1 MPIAGVEEGRYTLRE
16 YLAFI
21 GATLL
26 EDGKS
31 AFVGTGLPIVAAM
44 LAQQTH
50 APDLLIFFEA
60 GGVGPFLPE
69 LPTSVGESR
78 TYHRG
83 IAATSMHDIMS
94 LSQAG
99 YVDYGF
105 LGAAQMDA
113 RGNINTTVI
122 GSHHEPKV
130 RLPGSGGANDVASFS
145 TRLITIM
152 ANQSKRSFVEQ
163 VDFVTTA
170 GYLNSPGARED
181 AGLPAAGGPYRVITQ
196 LALYGF
202 EDSSGKLMALSTHPG
217 VSLDE
222 LQTHSEFEILVDDD
236 LSVSP
241 EPSEEELHLLR
252 EVIDPTGM
260 AIGR

>member
-1 MPIAGVEEGRYTLRE
+1 MPITGVEEGRYTLRE
-16 YLAFI
+16 YLAFM
-21 GATLL
+21 GAALL

-78 TYHRG
+78 TYHQG
-83 IAATSMHDIMS
+83 IAATSMHDVMS

-113 RGNINTTVI
+113 YGNINTTVI
-122 GSHHEPKV
+122 GPHDTPRV

-145 TRLITIM
+145 HRLIIIM
-152 ANQSKRSFVEQ
+152 ANQSPRSFVEN

-170 GYLNSPGARED
+170 GYLEGPGARLR
-181 AGLPAAGGPYRVITQ
+181 AGLPDQGGPYRVITQ

-202 EDSSGKLMALSTHPG
+202 DETSARLTLISLHPG
-217 VSLDE
+217 VRQEE
-222 LQTHSEFEILVDDD
+222 LEANSEFEILVRGEAG
-236 LSVSP
+236 VSP
-241 EPSEEELHLLR
+241 EPSKEDLELLR
-252 EVIDPTGM
+252 HVIDPTGM

>member
-16 YLAFI
+16 YLAFM
-21 GATLL
+21 GAALL
-26 EDGKS
+26 QDGKS

-78 TYHRG
+78 TYYQG
-83 IAATSMHDIMS
+83 IAATSMHDVMS

-113 RGNINTTVI
+113 FGNINTTVI
-122 GSHHEPKV
+122 GPHNEPRV

-145 TRLITIM
+145 HRLIIIM
-152 ANQSKRSFVEQ
+152 ANQSRRSFVEK

-170 GYLNSPGARED
+170 GYLDGPGARAR
-181 AGLPAAGGPYRVITQ
+181 AGLPDRCGPYRVITQ

-202 EDSSGKLMALSTHPG
+202 DQSSGRLMLISTHPG
-217 VSLDE
+217 VQREE
-222 LQTHSEFEILVDDD
+222 LEANSEFEILMSDVVD
-236 LSVSP
+236 VSP
-241 EPSEEELHLLR
+241 EPSEKDLELLR
-252 EVIDPTGM
+252 NVIDPTGM

>member
-1 MPIAGVEEGRYTLRE
+1 MPISGVEAGLYTLRE
-16 YLAFI
+16 YLAFM
-21 GATLL
+21 GSTLL
-26 EDGKS
+26 EEGKS

-50 APDLLIFFEA
+50 APNLLIFFEA

-105 LGAAQMDA
+105 LGAAQMDVY
-113 RGNINTTVI
+113 GNINTTVI
-122 GSHHEPKV
+122 GSHASPKV

-145 TRLITIM
+145 HRLITIM
-152 ANQSKRSFVEQ
+152 ANQSPRSFVEK

-170 GYLNSPGARED
+170 GYLDGPLGREQ
-181 AGLPAAGGPYRVITQ
+181 AGLPSGGGPYRVITQ
-196 LALYGF
+196 LGLYGF
-202 EDSSGKLMALSTHPG
+202 NQGTGKLMLLSRHPG
-217 VSLDE
+217 VSLE
-222 LQTHSEFEILVDDD
+222 EIQTNSSFEILIGDEVG
-236 LSVSP
+236 LSP
-241 EPSEEELHLLR
+241 EPSKRDLS
-252 EVIDPTGM
+252 
-260 AIGR
+260 

>member
-1 MPIAGVEEGRYTLRE
+1 MPISGVQEGRYTLRE
-16 YLAFI
+16 DLAFM
-21 GATLL
+21 GSTLL

-31 AFVGTGLPIVAAM
+31 VFVGTGLPIVASM

-50 APDLLIFFEA
+50 APNLLILFEA
-60 GGVGPFLPE
+60 GGVGPYLPE

-78 TYHRG
+78 TYHQG
-83 IAATSMHDIMS
+83 IAATSMHDVMS

-113 RGNINTTVI
+113 YGNINTTVI
-122 GSHHEPKV
+122 GPHDKPKV

-145 TRLITIM
+145 HHLITIM
-152 ANQSKRSFVEQ
+152 ANQSTRSFVDT
-163 VDFVTTA
+163 VDFITTA
-170 GYLNSPGARED
+170 GYLDGPDGRSK
-181 AGLPAAGGPYRVITQ
+181 AGLPSEGGPYRVITQ

-202 EDSSGKLMALSTHPG
+202 DDRNRMLTLLSLHSGIT
-217 VSLDE
+217 LDE
-222 LQTHSEFEILVDDD
+222 IQSNSGFEIQVPAHIDT
-236 LSVSP
+236 SP
-241 EPSEEELHLLR
+241 EPSDQELRLLR

-260 AIGR
+260 AIGK

>member
-1 MPIAGVEEGRYTLRE
+1 MPIAGVEAGNYTLRE
-16 YLAFI
+16 YLAFM
-21 GATLL
+21 GSTLL

-50 APDLLIFFEA
+50 APNLLIFFEA

-113 RGNINTTVI
+113 YGNINTTVI
-122 GSHHEPKV
+122 GPHDAPKV

-145 TRLITIM
+145 HRLITIM
-152 ANQSKRSFVEQ
+152 ANQSPRSFVET

-170 GYLNSPGARED
+170 GYLDGPEGRD
-181 AGLPAAGGPYRVITQ
+181 RAGLPSGAGPYRVITQ
-196 LALYGF
+196 LGLYRF
-202 EDSSGKLMALSTHPG
+202 DQSSGRLALLSRHPG

-222 LQTHSEFEILVDDD
+222 IHTNSSFEILISDDVS
-236 LSVSP
+236 LSP
-241 EPSEEELHLLR
+241 EPSEHDLILLR

>member
-16 YLAFI
+16 YLAFM

-50 APDLLIFFEA
+50 APTLLIFFEA
-60 GGVGPFLPE
+60 GGVGPYLPE

-78 TYHRG
+78 TYYEG
-83 IAATSMHDIMS
+83 IAATSMHDVMS

-113 RGNINTTVI
+113 FGNINTTVI
-122 GSHHEPKV
+122 GSHELPTV

-145 TRLITIM
+145 HHLITIM
-152 ANQSKRSFVEQ
+152 ASQSRRSFVEK
-163 VDFVTTA
+163 VDFITTA
-170 GYLNSPGARED
+170 GYIDGPDGREL
-181 AGLPAAGGPYRVITQ
+181 AGLPTNSGPYRVITQ
-196 LALYGF
+196 LGLYGF
-202 EDSSGKLMALSTHPG
+202 EQHSGRLILISHHPG
-217 VSLDE
+217 VSLE
-222 LQTHSEFEILVDDD
+222 EIRENSEFEIL
-236 LSVSP
+236 LPEEISVSP
-241 EPSEEELHLLR
+241 EPSSDDLRLLR

-260 AIGR
+260 AIGK

>member
-1 MPIAGVEEGRYTLRE
+1 MPIAGVEEGHYTLRE
-16 YLAFI
+16 YLAFM
-21 GATLL
+21 GAALL

-50 APDLLIFFEA
+50 APNLLIFFEA

-69 LPTSVGESR
+69 LPISVGESR
-78 TYHRG
+78 TYHHG

-94 LSQAG
+94 FSQAG

-113 RGNINTTVI
+113 YGNINTTVI
-122 GSHHEPKV
+122 GSHDLPKV

-145 TRLITIM
+145 QRLITIM
-152 ANQSKRSFVEQ
+152 ANQSKRSFVEK
-163 VDFVTTA
+163 VDFITTA
-170 GYLNSPGARED
+170 GFLGGANHREQVGLPLNS
-181 AGLPAAGGPYRVITQ
+181 GPFRVITQ

-202 EDSSGKLMALSTHPG
+202 NKSSRRLQLISHHPG
-217 VSLDE
+217 VSLE
-222 LQTHSEFEILVDDD
+222 EIKENSEFDILVPDDIG
-236 LSVSP
+236 VSP
-241 EPSEEELHLLR
+241 EPSDNELQLLR
-252 EVIDPTGM
+252 EVIDPTGL

>member
-1 MPIAGVEEGRYTLRE
+1 MPVTGVEAGHYTLRE
-16 YLAFI
+16 YLAFM
-21 GATLL
+21 GSTLL

-50 APDLLIFFEA
+50 APNLLIFFEA

-113 RGNINTTVI
+113 HGNINTTVI
-122 GSHHEPKV
+122 GPHDSPKV

-145 TRLITIM
+145 HRLITIM
-152 ANQSKRSFVEQ
+152 ANQSPRSFVEK

-170 GYLNSPGARED
+170 GYLDGPEGRD
-181 AGLPAAGGPYRVITQ
+181 RAGLPSGAGPYRVITQ
-196 LALYGF
+196 LGLYGF
-202 EDSSGKLMALSTHPG
+202 DPGSGRLVLLSRHPG

-222 LQTHSEFEILVDDD
+222 INTHSSFEILVADDVN
-236 LSVSP
+236 LSP
-241 EPSEEELHLLR
+241 EPSEHDLSLLR

>member
-1 MPIAGVEEGRYTLRE
+1 MPIAGVEDGRYTLRE
-16 YLAFI
+16 YLAFM
-21 GATLL
+21 GSTLL

-31 AFVGTGLPIVAAM
+31 VFVGTGLPIVAGM

-50 APDLLIFFEA
+50 AQNLLIFFEA

-69 LPTSVGESR
+69 LPASVGESR
-78 TYHRG
+78 TYHKG
-83 IAATSMHDIMS
+83 IAATSMHDVMS

-99 YVDYGF
+99 HVDYGF

-122 GSHHEPKV
+122 GSHDLPRV

-145 TRLITIM
+145 HRLITIM
-152 ANQSKRSFVEQ
+152 ANQSKRSFVKE

-170 GYLNSPGARED
+170 GYLDGPEARAQ
-181 AGLPAAGGPYRVITQ
+181 AGLPTGGGPYRVITQ

-202 EDSSGKLMALSTHPG
+202 DPASARLMVVSLHPG
-217 VSLDE
+217 VSLE
-222 LQTHSEFEILVDDD
+222 EVRAHSEFEILVDDD

-241 EPSEEELHLLR
+241 EPSIEELRLLR

>member
-16 YLAFI
+16 YLAFM
-21 GATLL
+21 GSTLL
-26 EDGKS
+26 QDGKS
-31 AFVGTGLPIVAAM
+31 VFVGTGLPIVAGM

-50 APDLLIFFEA
+50 APNLLIFFEA
-60 GGVGPFLPE
+60 GGVGPYLPE
-69 LPTSVGESR
+69 LPASVGESR
-78 TYHRG
+78 TYHKG

-122 GSHHEPKV
+122 GPHAAPKV

-145 TRLITIM
+145 HRLITIM
-152 ANQSKRSFVEQ
+152 ANQSKRSFVKE

-170 GYLNSPGARED
+170 GYLESTEAREQV
-181 AGLPAAGGPYRVITQ
+181 GLPAHGGPYRVITQ

-202 EDSSGKLMALSTHPG
+202 NPSNSKLMVLSTHSG
-217 VSLDE
+217 VDLE
-222 LQTHSEFEILVDDD
+222 EVQANSEFEILIAED

-241 EPSEEELHLLR
+241 EPSADDLRLLR